1 MEAWQESNL
10 VLLLELRQA
19 DTALLVFFVPAARS
33 RFAKFDLAQR
43 LDLLGVQTMLL
54 RPPAGS
60 PGMRGLHKLLV
71 ASVVISPLWVVMR
84 LLVLV
89 NVGALELIIEWLV
102 VVVLRGKVMLIVR

>member
-1 MEAWQESNL
+1 
-10 VLLLELRQA
+10 
-19 DTALLVFFVPAARS
+19 
-33 RFAKFDLAQR
+33 
-43 LDLLGVQTMLL
+43 
-54 RPPAGS
+54 
-60 PGMRGLHKLLV
+60 MRGLHKLLV